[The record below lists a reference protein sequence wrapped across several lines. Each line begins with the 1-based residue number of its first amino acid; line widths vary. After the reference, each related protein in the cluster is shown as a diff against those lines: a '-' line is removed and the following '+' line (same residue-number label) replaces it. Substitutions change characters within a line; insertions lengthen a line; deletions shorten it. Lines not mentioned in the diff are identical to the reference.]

1 MHFVLDQNFPIQV
14 TALPWPP
21 SVVLSRLSDI
31 DPTLT
36 RDYDD
41 WEVIRTLGRQAGI
54 DAFITNDSHMLRLP
68 AEMVALQDSG
78 LILVVT
84 DGVGHDPVRA
94 TGLLMAHLLEITR
107 RPRGRDAIY
116 VLKPIALRPNSPGSE
131 INRIASHRHVSPAQ
145 LITEERQRMQQAL
158 ISRGRQ

>member
-14 TALPWPP
+14 MALPWPP

-54 DAFITNDSHMLRLP
+54 DAFITNDSHMLR
-68 AEMVALQDSG
+68 
-78 LILVVT
+78 
-84 DGVGHDPVRA
+84 
-94 TGLLMAHLLEITR
+94 
-107 RPRGRDAIY
+107 
-116 VLKPIALRPNSPGSE
+116 
-131 INRIASHRHVSPAQ
+131 
-145 LITEERQRMQQAL
+145 
-158 ISRGRQ
+158 